1 MDENMVAQCLETN
14 PDNMAHKVRSQEG
27 ALVHNI
33 SSAVFLPFVTLLF
46 IIYPLQSPYGLLL
59 LLYQVR
65 ASELR
70 TVKTIL
76 IYFLITFNFVD
87 DSL

>member
-1 MDENMVAQCLETN
+1 MVAQCLEETN
-14 PDNMAHKVRSQEG
+14 LDNMAHKVRSQEG

-33 SSAVFLPFVTLLF
+33 SSAVFLPFVALLF
-46 IIYPLQSPYGLLL
+46 IIYPLQSPYGLL